1 MTATT
6 LAAQS
11 VLATV
16 IDTIKEY
23 TGVLVGATD
32 DLYEK
37 VCDFDYLDI
46 LYIFT
51 QVREKIKI
59 PVDLHFEEE
68 HQIKTAADLA
78 AKFTEGA

>member
-1 MTATT
+1 MTTTT

-37 VCDFDYLDI
+37 VRDFDYLDT

-51 QVREKIKI
+51 QVREKIKVQ
-59 PVDLHFEEE
+59 VDLHFEEE

-78 AKFTEGA
+78 AKFAEGA